1 MTAGVAGR
9 LASRTGNWPWWRPDA
24 RKFCV
29 SQRETVISLVADII
43 VSVSRPVTW
52 AIHKIVAI
60 VTFIVERGSRIASS
74 STRCGG

>member
-1 MTAGVAGR
+1 M
-9 LASRTGNWPWWRPDA
+9 
-24 RKFCV
+24 
-29 SQRETVISLVADII
+29 ETVISLVADII

-52 AIHKIVAI
+52 AIHKIVDI